1 LTFLLGDVAGL
12 TLVVA
17 GRSLAK
23 AEAFCAPLRLAAN
36 LVPAVFDREG
46 DADEQL
52 RAINPDIVVDAA
64 GPFQLYGSDPYRV
77 VRAAIGLCIHYID
90 LSDGAEFVNGIA
102 QFERTARDRGVF
114 VLSGVSSFPVL
125 TAAVVRRLMTPAGN
139 PGRALVRLDCI
150 AGGIAPSPFA
160 DIGLNVMRAI
170 TSYAGKP
177 VEIVRDGHSATAH
190 GLIDTMHFT
199 IAPPGH
205 LPLWRRQF
213 ALIDVPEYKLLP
225 QLWPNLRAIWM
236 GAGTVPGIW
245 LRSLSLWSWLV
256 RLKVLPSLA
265 PFAGMIHQAR
275 KALSW
280 GEHRGGMFIRVKG
293 ALADGETV
301 ERSWHMIAEGD
312 DGPFIPA
319 MAAAAIVS
327 CCLAG
332 QAPPP
337 GARAAT
343 GDLELSDYEAL
354 FARRKIV
361 TGTRRSLRPGENVPL
376 YRRILGGAY
385 DLLPEQL
392 RAMHDVDREL
402 SAQGIATIER
412 GAGLSS
418 RFAAAVVRF
427 PPAGQEVPVAVSFLA
442 RDGSEIWRRRF
453 AGHAFESLQEAG
465 SGRNEGLV
473 CERFGFMSFAMALVL
488 EGSRMRLVMRRWSA
502 LGVQLPLALAPRIDA
517 YEFVEDGRFMF
528 HVEIRHPLV
537 GLIVRYRGWLA
548 LSPTK

>member
-1 LTFLLGDVAGL
+1 M
-12 TLVVA
+12 
-17 GRSLAK
+17 
-23 AEAFCAPLRLAAN
+23 
-36 LVPAVFDREG
+36 
-46 DADEQL
+46 
-52 RAINPDIVVDAA
+52 
-64 GPFQLYGSDPYRV
+64 
-77 VRAAIGLCIHYID
+77 RAAIGLGIHYID
-90 LSDGAEFVNGIA
+90 LSDGAAFVNGIT
-102 QFERTARDRGVF
+102 QFDLAARDRSVF
-114 VLSGVSSFPVL
+114 VLSGASSFPVL
-125 TAAVVRRLMTPAGN
+125 TAAIVRRLMASAGIA
-139 PGRALVRLDCI
+139 GSALTRLDSI

-160 DIGLNVMRAI
+160 EIGLNVMRAI

-177 VEIVRDGHSATAH
+177 VEIVRDGRRATAH

-199 IAPPGH
+199 ISPPGH

-225 QLWPNLRAIWM
+225 QLWPNLRAIQM

-245 LRSLSLWSWLV
+245 LRALSRLSWLV

-265 PFAGMIHQAR
+265 PFAGLIHQAR

-280 GEHRGGMFIRVKG
+280 GEHRGGMFIRIKG

-319 MAAAAIVS
+319 MAAAAIVRR
-327 CCLAG
+327 CLAG

-343 GDLELSDYEAL
+343 GDLELSDYEKL
-354 FARRKIV
+354 FAHRKIV
-361 TGTRRSLRPGENVPL
+361 TGTRQSLRSAESVPL

-412 GAGLSS
+412 GAGLLS
-418 RFAAAVVRF
+418 RLAAAVVRF
-427 PPAGQEVPVAVSFLA
+427 PPAGHEVPATVSFLA

-453 AGHAFESLQEAG
+453 AGHAFESRQEE
-465 SGRNEGLV
+465 GRGGNEGLL
-473 CERFGFMSFAMALVL
+473 CERFGVMTFAMALVV
-488 EGSRMRLVMRRWSA
+488 EGSRIRLVMRRWSVFG
-502 LGVQLPLALAPRIDA
+502 LPLPLALAPRIDA
-517 YEFVEDGRFMF
+517 YEFIEGGRFRF
-528 HVEIRHPLV
+528 HVDISHPLT
-537 GLIVRYRGWLA
+537 GLIVRYRGWLVPKPA
-548 LSPTK
+548 T